1 MRNGGVARRRLL
13 GLAGVLFVCG
23 GRAQAT
29 RRRPRLP
36 IIAIDPGH
44 GGIDPGAISP
54 TGLYEKDI
62 TLDTALSVARLV
74 NATGRFGGVLPRHG
88 DVYVSLRERIVRA
101 RAHHADLLF
110 SIHVDTLPDS
120 ALRGLSVYTLSAAAS
135 DREAA
140 ALVARENRDNFIL
153 GLKLSRRPVEIGDIL
168 ADLARRR
175 TSNRSLAF
183 AHLLVEQ
190 MARVVP
196 LLERP
201 QRAAGFTVLT
211 APDIPSVLV
220 ELGCLSN
227 PDDGRLL
234 EQDAYRV
241 WLARGLLDAI
251 EAYFAAGSGSV

>member
-1 MRNGGVARRRLL
+1 MA
-13 GLAGVLFVCG
+13 
-23 GRAQAT
+23 
-29 RRRPRLP
+29 
-36 IIAIDPGH
+36 
-44 GGIDPGAISP
+44 
-54 TGLYEKDI
+54 
-62 TLDTALSVARLV
+62 
-74 NATGRFGGVLPRHG
+74 
-88 DVYVSLRERIVRA
+88 
-101 RAHHADLLF
+101 
-110 SIHVDTLPDS
+110 
-120 ALRGLSVYTLSAAAS
+120 
-135 DREAA
+135 
-140 ALVARENRDNFIL
+140 ARENRDNFIP

-241 WLARGLLDAI
+241 RLARGLLDAI

>member
-29 RRRPRLP
+29 RRLP

-74 NATGRFGGVLPRHG
+74 NATGRFGAVLTRHG

-101 RAHHADLLF
+101 RAHHADLLL

-140 ALVARENRDNFIL
+140 ALAARENRDNFIP

-227 PDDGRLL
+227 ADDGRLL

-241 WLARGLLDAI
+241 RLARGLLDAI